1 MNGRSS
7 RLLLCWGI
15 VILAILAGCV
25 PSLNPVYRPEDL
37 VFDSSVVGTWVQT
50 GEKARWEFLK
60 RDEKSYRLLYADNE
74 GRKGKFIA
82 HLANIEGQLFLDL
95 FPEDM
100 EMEANSFY
108 QFHLVPIHTVYLV
121 RQTKPGMELA
131 AIDYKWLEEELAKQP
146 ATIQSST
153 FNGRKL
159 ITAPT
164 DEVRTFMVQNKEHF
178 TGRFELQRAP
188 LEN

>member
-1 MNGRSS
+1 MNAKTSKP
-7 RLLLCWGI
+7 LLGWAVVGLT
-15 VILAILAGCV
+15 ILAGCV
-25 PSLNPVYRPEDL
+25 PSLNPVYRLEDL

-60 RDEKSYRLLYADNE
+60 RDDKSYSLLYTDNE

-82 HLANIEGQLFLDL
+82 HLANIEGSLFLDL
-95 FPEDM
+95 FPEES

-108 QFHLVPIHTVYLV
+108 QFHLVPIHTIYLV
-121 RQTKPGMELA
+121 RQTKPGLELA

-146 ATIQSST
+146 ATVQSST

-164 DEVRTFMVQNKEHF
+164 DDVRAFVAKNKEFF
-178 TGRFELQRAP
+178 TGRFELQRAAE
-188 LEN
+188 EN

>member
-1 MNGRSS
+1 MKPKRW
-7 RLLLCWGI
+7 LAWG
-15 VILAILAGCV
+15 VVALTILAGCV

-50 GEKARWEFLK
+50 GEKARWEFLQSG
-60 RDEKSYRLLYADNE
+60 DKSYRLLYTDNE
-74 GRKGKFIA
+74 GRQGKFIA

-95 FPEDM
+95 FPEET
-100 EMEANSFY
+100 EMSANSFY
-108 QFHLVPIHTVYLV
+108 QFHLVPIHTIYLV
-121 RQTKPGMELA
+121 RQTKPGLELA
-131 AIDYKWLEEELAKQP
+131 AIDYKWLEEELGRQP

-164 DEVRTFMVQNKEHF
+164 DEVRAFVAKNKEKF
-178 TGRFELQRAP
+178 SGRFELQRAAQ
-188 LEN
+188 EN